1 VIGLQEL
8 AFELE
13 SIGTDFQA
21 YTYKEFM
28 RFYLTPDPKYF
39 QKLSKIAAGSKRFN
53 CAVVSIGNKKGLS
66 EKKLHEILLKTL

>member
-39 QKLSKIAAGSKRFN
+39 QKLSKIAAG
-53 CAVVSIGNKKGLS
+53 L
-66 EKKLHEILLKTL
+66 LLKLEATPKDLIARL